1 MNPSIAQ
8 LFDSWNAWWP
18 LWLLVVVVLG
28 AVGVVGWRL
37 KKVQADRT
45 ARALRMRRKR
55 QRKAAQPPKVSPSA
69 SMVHEISREAPER
82 RPLILVVDDSKAARE
97 YTRSILEKQP
107 YRVLVADNGRA
118 AWSYLQDQKPD
129 LIISDID
136 MPLMTGFELL
146 RLVREDL
153 RLADLPFILMTSH
166 LYTHV
171 QSSQAAGFDSLLP
184 KPYSPEDLVEQ
195 VRFLLQE

>member
-1 MNPSIAQ
+1 MNPLLAQ
-8 LFDSWNAWWP
+8 ILDFWNQWK
-18 LWLLVVVVLG
+18 LLVLLLLVVG
-28 AVGVVGWRL
+28 IGVGVIAWRL
-37 KKVQADRT
+37 KKVQAERQ
-45 ARALRMRRKR
+45 ARAIRMRRKR
-55 QRKAAQPPKVSPSA
+55 QRKAAQPPKAAPSA
-69 SMVHEISREAPER
+69 SVVHEISREAPER

-107 YRVLVADNGRA
+107 YRVLTADNGRV

-171 QSSQAAGFDSLLP
+171 QSSQGAGFDSLLP
-184 KPYSPEDLVEQ
+184 KPYSPEALVEQ